1 MAEISERE
9 VPEGPPALLF
19 HGHLCHDLA
28 PVVQKDTGV
37 VCAGVDGGGEVGGAG
52 GDFCLDKTE
61 AVVAITAQGVVNVR

>member
-19 HGHLCHDLA
+19 HGLA

-37 VCAGVDGGGEVGGAG
+37 VRAGVDGGGDVGGAG
-52 GDFCLDKTE
+52 GDSVSTR
-61 AVVAITAQGVVNVR
+61 QRP

>member
-1 MAEISERE
+1 MVEISERE

-28 PVVQKDTGV
+28 QVVQKGTGV
-37 VCAGVDGGGEVGGAG
+37 VCAGVDGGGEVDGAG